1 MRRAWVLM
9 VVLMASCAPA
19 ATVPVTFDAAH
30 EACAFC
36 RMTGSNGR
44 AAGQLVTPGEE
55 PLFFDDIGCL
65 RDYLAK
71 TPAAKGAVAFV
82 TDYTTR
88 EWLRADEAIFVM
100 QPTVETPMGS
110 HLIAFASET
119 TRQNEPAAAGG
130 SRVTTIEILGKKQ

>member
-1 MRRAWVLM
+1 MRRAWLSILVL
-9 VVLMASCAPA
+9 VTSCAPA

-119 TRQNEPAAAGG
+119 TRQNAPAAAGG
-130 SRVTTIEILGKKQ
+130 SRVTTIEILGKRQ

>member
-1 MRRAWVLM
+1 MRRAWVLL
-9 VVLMASCAPA
+9 VALVASCAPA

-110 HLIAFASET
+110 HLTAFASET
-119 TRQNEPAAAGG
+119 TLQNEPAAAGG
-130 SRVTTIEILGKKQ
+130 SRVTTIGILGKKQ